1 MSAEQIKAEI
11 IKWIVEFVEQPNA
24 DLNGWPPCPYARKAR
39 LDGMIDIRPGLVDP
53 LTDLSATEMDTFDVI
68 AYYYDPMD
76 FSATEFDQLVQQLN
90 CDFLSPR
97 GLFALADHPEAPEV
111 VNGVVM
117 NQGMYAI
124 VFLQDLNKLNHFARL
139 LARQG
144 YYNGWPEQY
153 LKELFTGRED
163 PRL

>member
-1 MSAEQIKAEI
+1 MSIEQAKADI
-11 IKWIVEFVEQPNA
+11 LKWIVEFVEQPNT
-24 DLNGWPPCPYARKAR
+24 DLNGWPPCPYARRAR
-39 LDGMIDIRPGLVDP
+39 LDGMIDIRAGSSNPV
-53 LTDLSATEMDTFDVI
+53 TDLAAVDMEHYDVI

-76 FSATEFDQLVQQLN
+76 FSATEFEQLVQQLN

-97 GLFALADHPEAPEV
+97 GLFALADHPEAVET

-124 VFLQDLNKLNHFARL
+124 VFLQNLNKLNHFAKL

-144 YYNGWPEQY
+144 YYNSWPEEY
-153 LKELFTGRED
+153 LTELFAGRED